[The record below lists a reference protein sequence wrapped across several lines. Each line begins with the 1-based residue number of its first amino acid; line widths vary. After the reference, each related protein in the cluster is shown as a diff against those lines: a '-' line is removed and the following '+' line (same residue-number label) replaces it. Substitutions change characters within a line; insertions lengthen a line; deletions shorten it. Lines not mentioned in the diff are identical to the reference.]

1 MDKQLRISIISLTSS
16 TSLGFL
22 LALALSSG
30 STEVNGMP
38 VFAICAILAYAIN
51 YIVFIPSFIAR
62 TEHYFDLV
70 GSITTITLIIYALM
84 AGTDPDA
91 RSFIVAAM
99 VLVWAIRLGSFL
111 FLRAKETGGDARF
124 DSVKHR
130 FIPFLSWWSL
140 QGLWVLMN
148 LAGALV
154 VLTTTKP
161 KSFGAFAVI
170 GIFLWVIGI
179 TIEIV
184 ADQQKKKFRRNHE
197 NDGKFISTGL
207 WAWSRHPNY
216 FGEILLWIGITVIG
230 LPVLS
235 GWRWMALISPVF
247 VIVLLTKISGIPI
260 LEHRAQKRWGEDPKY
275 IEYVKNTPIL
285 VIKPPSTKLKQHKEM
300 EI

>member
-1 MDKQLRISIISLTSS
+1 
-16 TSLGFL
+16 
-22 LALALSSG
+22 
-30 STEVNGMP
+30 
-38 VFAICAILAYAIN
+38 
-51 YIVFIPSFIAR
+51 
-62 TEHYFDLV
+62 
-70 GSITTITLIIYALM
+70 
-84 AGTDPDA
+84 
-91 RSFIVAAM
+91 
-99 VLVWAIRLGSFL
+99 
-111 FLRAKETGGDARF
+111 
-124 DSVKHR
+124 
-130 FIPFLSWWSL
+130 
-140 QGLWVLMN
+140 MN
-148 LAGALV
+148 LAGAVV
-154 VLTTTKP
+154 VLTTTRP

-197 NDGKFISTGL
+197 NDGNFISTGL

-235 GWRWMALISPVF
+235 GWRWIALISPVF